1 MNCLHNHGITHS
13 PTSLSICRRTSH
25 SSRLGDGADGAATQ
39 RGALAAQRLPGGATT
54 PIKVRFSGGA
64 TTPQHRYSPTSQ
76 GTQHN
81 DTRGRWVG
89 GAYAPQR
96 RAAPQPPPPLGAAA
110 AGNSIAD
117 WEGVSC
123 AWRVAHHVPAV
134 IRGNRHEQRFLHA
147 RQASWWAKTWGAGRL
162 SGD

>member
-13 PTSLSICRRTSH
+13 PTSLYICRRTSH

-81 DTRGRWVG
+81 GAGGRWVG
-89 GAYAPQR
+89 GSSAPQR
-96 RAAPQPPPPLGAAA
+96 RAAPRPPPPPGAAA
-110 AGNSIAD
+110 ASGL
-117 WEGVSC
+117 GRC
-123 AWRVAHHVPAV
+123 FLRVAGCPPCT
-134 IRGNRHEQRFLHA
+134 RDYPREQA
-147 RQASWWAKTWGAGRL
+147 RADIFTREAG
-162 SGD
+162 